1 MGIFKTLWAAGAGF
15 WPSVLHFKGI
25 NRKEKRTRTKKTL
38 NGDLIHRWGKRSK
51 NKINNSNKKKQK
63 QKKSNNNQ
71 TNHQNSRK
79 IFKFYHHSTTKHKRL
94 LKQNNIKSKRNKT
107 RKEKRA
113 DYKTN
118 ETNKG
123 TQLSHSFQNLK
134 YFLHS
139 NLFSSLKP
147 PLCLFIL
154 ISHTHQNQATKF
166 K

>member
-1 MGIFKTLWAAGAGF
+1 MGREE
-15 WPSVLHFKGI
+15 GI
-25 NRKEKRTRTKKTL
+25 ENER
-38 NGDLIHRWGKRSK
+38 
-51 NKINNSNKKKQK
+51 KINNNNK
-63 QKKSNNNQ
+63 
-71 TNHQNSRK
+71 TNHQNPRK
-79 IFKFYHHSTTKHKRL
+79 IFKFYHHSTTKHKKL

-139 NLFSSLKP
+139 NLFSLLKP
-147 PLCLFIL
+147 PLCLFVL
-154 ISHTHQNQATKF
+154 ISH
-166 K
+166 